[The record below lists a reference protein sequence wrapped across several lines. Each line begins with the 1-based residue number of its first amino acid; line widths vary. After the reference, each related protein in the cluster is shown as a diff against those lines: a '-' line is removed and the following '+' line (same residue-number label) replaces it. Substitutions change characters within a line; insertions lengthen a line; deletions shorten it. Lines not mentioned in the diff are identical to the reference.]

1 MAKQN
6 CRIGVRI
13 ELPTKYLD
21 GVDVFKLYRKTYN
34 ARVLYG
40 RVDDKCVVGCR
51 YCDLLLARAG
61 DEFKGV
67 TSFSILLTCQYTR
80 EAVDRLVRIMNVLG
94 DGKLIRER
102 VSVFVS
108 GKSVLNLMPDLKK
121 AGR

>member
-1 MAKQN
+1 M
-6 CRIGVRI
+6 
-13 ELPTKYLD
+13 
-21 GVDVFKLYRKTYN
+21 
-34 ARVLYG
+34 RV
-40 RVDDKCVVGCR
+40 
-51 YCDLLLARAG
+51 AG

-108 GKSVLNLMPDLKK
+108 GKSVLNLMPELNELRDILMNLNTLVPHFQDIAWLCAPEAKL
-121 AGR
+121 R